1 MTTVADTPVRGGGS
15 YWWSSFLSM
24 LRFDLTSLRRE
35 LLAVALLQLLMGAG
49 MAVIYGF
56 YFDEIPDVVATF
68 IVTGTPTL
76 AIVPVGMALVP
87 GVVMQHKLDDTY
99 DFLWSLPVPRLT
111 IAASNFVLF
120 TGLALPGVAL
130 SLVVAVWRYNI
141 DLSLSW
147 SLIPAVLLAALM
159 ANSVGF
165 GFAHAIAEPRL
176 TNLIVNMII
185 FLVLL
190 FSPVAFPISNFPDWF
205 ASVHRVLPFFHMA
218 NIIRGGLTEGL
229 VADLAVS
236 YGVVSAWM
244 AGSWALAAW
253 VVARRR

>member
-1 MTTVADTPVRGGGS
+1 
-15 YWWSSFLSM
+15 
-24 LRFDLTSLRRE
+24 
-35 LLAVALLQLLMGAG
+35 
-49 MAVIYGF
+49 MA
-56 YFDEIPDVVATF
+56 ATF
-68 IVTGTPTL
+68 IVTGTPAL

-87 GVVMQHKLDDTY
+87 GVVMQHKLDETY

-120 TGLALPGVAL
+120 TSLALPGVAL
-130 SLVVAVWRYNI
+130 SLLAAVWRYNI
-141 DLSLSW
+141 DLSISW
-147 SLIPAVLLAALM
+147 SVVPAVLLAALM

-165 GFAHAIAEPRL
+165 GFAHAISEPRL

-190 FSPVAFPISNFPDWF
+190 FSPVAFPIENFPDWF

-229 VADLAVS
+229 VEGLPVSYLAVIL
-236 YGVVSAWM
+236 WM
-244 AGSWALAAW
+244 LASWAVAAW
-253 VVARRR
+253 VVSRRR

>member
-1 MTTVADTPVRGGGS
+1 MTMHTETLIRRGRS
-15 YWWSSFLSM
+15 YWWNSFVSM
-24 LRFDLTSLRRE
+24 LRFDLASLRE
-35 LLAVALLQLLMGAG
+35 SLVTVALLQLLMGAG
-49 MAVIYGF
+49 MAIIYGF
-56 YFDEIPDVVATF
+56 YFDEIPQPAATF

-87 GVVMQHKLDDTY
+87 GVVMQHRLDETY

-120 TGLALPGVAL
+120 TGLAMPGVAL
-130 SLVVAVWRYNI
+130 SLVVAAWRYNV
-141 DLSLSW
+141 DLTVSW
-147 SLIPAVLLAALM
+147 SVIPAVLLAALM

-165 GFAHAIAEPRL
+165 GFAHAIAEPRI

-229 VADLAVS
+229 VTGLPLS
-236 YGVVSAWM
+236 YLVVGLWM
-244 AGSWALAAW
+244 LGSWALVAW
-253 VVARRR
+253 VVGRRR

>member
-1 MTTVADTPVRGGGS
+1 MTARTDALIRRGRG
-15 YWWSSFLSM
+15 YWWSSFVSM
-24 LRFDLTSLRRE
+24 LRFDLTSLRE
-35 LLAVALLQLLMGAG
+35 SLLMVALLQLLMGAG
-49 MAVIYGF
+49 MSIIYGF
-56 YFDEIPDVVATF
+56 YFDEIPKLAATF
-68 IVTGTPTL
+68 IVTGAPTL

-87 GVVMQHKLDDTY
+87 GVVMQHRLDETY

-120 TGLALPGVAL
+120 TGLALPGVVL
-130 SLVVAVWRYNI
+130 SLVVAAWRYNI
-141 DLSLSW
+141 DLAVSW
-147 SLIPAVLLAALM
+147 SVIPAVLLAALM

-165 GFAHAIAEPRL
+165 GFAHAISEPRL

-218 NIIRGGLTEGL
+218 NIIRGGLTEGIVTDLPLSYL
-229 VADLAVS
+229 VVGL
-236 YGVVSAWM
+236 WM
-244 AGSWALAAW
+244 FGSWALVAW
-253 VVARRR
+253 VVGRRR

>member
-1 MTTVADTPVRGGGS
+1 MSTLADSSIRRGHS
-15 YWWSSFLSM
+15 YWWGSFFSM
-24 LRFDLTSLRRE
+24 LRFDLMSLRRE
-35 LLAVALLQLLMGAG
+35 LVTVALLQLLMGAG
-49 MAVIYGF
+49 MAIIYGF
-56 YFDEIPDVVATF
+56 YFDEISPTVATF

-87 GVVMQHKLDDTY
+87 GVVMQHKLDETY

-120 TGLALPGVAL
+120 TGLALPGVVL

-141 DLSLSW
+141 DLAVSW
-147 SLIPAVLLAALM
+147 SVIPAVLLAALM

-165 GFAHAIAEPRL
+165 SFAHAISEPRL

-205 ASVHRVLPFFHMA
+205 ASIHRVLPFFHMA
-218 NIIRGGLTEGL
+218 NIIRGGLTQGIVEDI
-229 VADLAVS
+229 VVS
-236 YGVVSAWM
+236 YVVVVTWM
-244 AGSWALAAW
+244 VGSWAVAAW
-253 VVARRR
+253 VVGRRR